1 MDTALKTKN
10 RLQKLGILPLLMVL
24 FISCSVTP
32 TPTSLPPTPT
42 ITPEPTPEWERP
54 GWTLIWQ
61 DEFEGSELGPEKWVA
76 EIGGHGWGNN
86 EYQFYTDRP
95 ENVRLEN
102 GNLVIEARKEFFIRR
117 QYTSGRIKTQGLLS
131 FTYGRVEARMKLP
144 YGQGIWPAFWMLG
157 NNIDEVPWP
166 LSGEID
172 IMEHV
177 GKEPRRIYGTVHGPG
192 YSGSGGIGHFTTLP
206 ENSLQQEFHTF
217 AIEWDPGEIRWFV
230 DDEQFFKLTSEQ
242 VNNEWV
248 YDHPFFILINLA
260 VGGYWPGYPD
270 ESTVFPQFLT
280 VDYVRVYQRTEP
292 ITE

>member
-1 MDTALKTKN
+1 
-10 RLQKLGILPLLMVL
+10 
-24 FISCSVTP
+24 
-32 TPTSLPPTPT
+32 
-42 ITPEPTPEWERP
+42 
-54 GWTLIWQ
+54 
-61 DEFEGSELGPEKWVA
+61 
-76 EIGGHGWGNN
+76 
-86 EYQFYTDRP
+86 
-95 ENVRLEN
+95 
-102 GNLVIEARKEFFIRR
+102 
-117 QYTSGRIKTQGLLS
+117 
-131 FTYGRVEARMKLP
+131 MKLP

-157 NNIDEVPWP
+157 DNIDEVPWP

-172 IMEHV
+172 IMEHI

-230 DDEQFFKLTSEQ
+230 DDEEFFKLSSEL

>member
-1 MDTALKTKN
+1 
-10 RLQKLGILPLLMVL
+10 MVL
-24 FISCSVTP
+24 FVSCSVTP

-42 ITPEPTPEWERP
+42 ITPEPTPEWERS

-61 DEFEGSELGPEKWVA
+61 DEFEGSALDPEKWVA

-95 ENVRLEN
+95 ENVRLEK

-117 QYTSGRIKTQGLLS
+117 HYMSGRIKTQGLFS

-157 NNIDEVPWP
+157 DNIDEVPWP

-172 IMEHV
+172 IVEHI

-192 YSGSGGIGHFTTLP
+192 YSGSGGIGHFSTLP
-206 ENSLQQEFHTF
+206 ENSLQEEFHTF

-230 DDEQFFKLTSEQ
+230 DDEQFFKLTPEQ
-242 VNNEWV
+242 VNKEWV

-280 VDYVRVYQRTEP
+280 VDYVRVYQRTE
-292 ITE
+292 TTAE

>member
-1 MDTALKTKN
+1 
-10 RLQKLGILPLLMVL
+10 MVL
-24 FISCSVTP
+24 FVSCSVPP

-61 DEFEGSELGPEKWVA
+61 DEFEASELDPEKWVA

-95 ENVRLEN
+95 ENIRLED

-117 QYTSGRIKTQGLLS
+117 HYTSGRIKTQGLFS

-157 NNIDEVPWP
+157 DNIDEVPWP

-172 IMEHV
+172 IMEHI

-230 DDEQFFKLTSEQ
+230 DDEEFFKLTSEQ

-248 YDHPFFILINLA
+248 YDHPFFILINLE